1 MKHPVILKHFFF
13 GILVRLILMVI
24 LMYFIVH
31 LHYIND
37 FGMSFVLLLI
47 ALIYLFMDLL
57 RAINGINEKVAKF
70 LDSVKYADFAYGF
83 TGDSS
88 KGSTYKELNRAFH
101 QVLEVFRK
109 TRMEKEEQ
117 LLFVSTVLDHIQTG
131 IISFDEEG
139 KIGVCNRKSKELLNI
154 TNIRFLH
161 DLESTWPDL
170 CYALIEMESGSDTL
184 VKINAHLQLS
194 LKMTS
199 IKLRGKLWKLVS
211 IHNIYS
217 ELEQNELEAWQNLTR
232 VLRHEIMNSVTPV
245 SSLIG
250 SLQSILSHE
259 VQKNLDKYEM
269 EDEVYEDFAIGLK
282 TIEKRSEG
290 LLRFVQAYR
299 TYTDTP
305 KLYKEVVNIS
315 EVIEESISLWH
326 QELNN
331 ARIKWEYSKPDQI
344 LEVYIDR
351 DLVHQVFSNIIK
363 NAIEALIRTE
373 KPVIE
378 VSVRRVRKNLEV
390 QFKDNGSGI
399 NPSELEKI
407 FVPFYTTKA
416 NGSGIGLAL
425 SRQIVH
431 LHGGSIRV
439 ESKPGNF
446 TTFIVKLPTLE

>member
-13 GILVRLILMVI
+13 GILVRLILMVF

-31 LHYIND
+31 LHYNND

-47 ALIYLFMDLL
+47 ALIYLFMDLF
-57 RAINGINEKVAKF
+57 RAINVTNEKVAKF
-70 LDSVKYADFAYGF
+70 LDSVKYSDFAYGF

-88 KGSTYKELNRAFH
+88 KGSSYKELNRAFH
-101 QVLEVFRK
+101 EVLEVFRK

-117 LLFVSTVLDHIQTG
+117 LLFVSTVLEHIQTG

-139 KIGVCNRKSKELLNI
+139 RIGVCNRKSKELLNI
-154 TNIRFLH
+154 TNIRYLH
-161 DLESTWPDL
+161 ELESRLPDL
-170 CYALIEMESGSDTL
+170 YYTLIGMESGADTL

-199 IKLRGKLWKLVS
+199 IKLRGKLWKLAS
-211 IHNIYS
+211 IQNIYS

-250 SLQSILSHE
+250 SLQSILEHE
-259 VQKNLDKYEM
+259 VLKNADKYEM
-269 EDEVYEDFAIGLK
+269 DEEVYEDFSIGLK

-305 KLYKEVVNIS
+305 KLYKEVVNIA
-315 EVIEESISLWH
+315 EVIEESLALWY

-331 ARIKWEYSKPDQI
+331 ARIRLDYTKPDQNF
-344 LEVYIDR
+344 EVNIDR
-351 DLVHQVFSNIIK
+351 DLMHQVFSNIVK
-363 NAIEALIRTE
+363 NAIEALNRTE
-373 KPVIE
+373 KPAIE
-378 VSVRRVRKNLEV
+378 VSIKRGRRNIEV
-390 QFKDNGSGI
+390 QFKDNGPGI
-399 NPSELEKI
+399 HPAELEKI
-407 FVPFYTTKA
+407 FVPFYTTKSS
-416 NGSGIGLAL
+416 GSGIGLAL

-446 TTFIVKLPTLE
+446 TLFIVKLPTPD